1 MIPYFKKFQLTEL
14 EGDRRKH
21 VFDSH
26 NLSSTASH
34 LIDGDEEELEAQ
46 RMT

>member
-21 VFDSH
+21 VFDTH
-26 NLSSTASH
+26 NLGSTATQ
-34 LIDGDEEELEAQ
+34 LIDGEEEELEEQ